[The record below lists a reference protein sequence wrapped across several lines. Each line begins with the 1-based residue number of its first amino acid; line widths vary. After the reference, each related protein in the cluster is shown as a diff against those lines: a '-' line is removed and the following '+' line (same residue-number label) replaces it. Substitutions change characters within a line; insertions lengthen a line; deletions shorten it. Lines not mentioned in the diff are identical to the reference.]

1 MQLNEIPFEG
11 HIIFCV
17 DIMPSSADNER
28 MVSGVV
34 LARKWR
40 TPTVGRFRKLILYIY
55 DLLSVPV
62 LLPGLQIS

>member
-28 MVSGVV
+28 TVSGVM
-34 LARKWR
+34 LAGKWR
-40 TPTVGRFRKLILYIY
+40 TLDTKRAYSRKIQEADFKYLC
-55 DLLSVPV
+55 LLQ
-62 LLPGLQIS
+62 L